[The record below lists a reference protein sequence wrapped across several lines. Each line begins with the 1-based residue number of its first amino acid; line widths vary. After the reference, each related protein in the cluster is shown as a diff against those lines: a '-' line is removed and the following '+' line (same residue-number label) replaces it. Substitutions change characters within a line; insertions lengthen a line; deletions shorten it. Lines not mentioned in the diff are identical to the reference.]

1 MDKDSERPVTGNL
14 LSASE
19 NTKTS
24 INGSAVSVLD
34 LSNTPWRHLGSEFLN
49 FGSRPSYVIP
59 TALPPCRVQE
69 MRSVHN

>member
-34 LSNTPWRHLGSEFLN
+34 LSNTP
-49 FGSRPSYVIP
+49 
-59 TALPPCRVQE
+59 
-69 MRSVHN
+69 